1 MSEYFEE
8 VVEEIKS
15 SPKTKIKWVCPVCEG
30 QELLKQKVVCQSDEE
45 MEVQVTTGLGELY
58 VEVSNEDDGILK
70 KIKFPIRYCPWCG
83 RKVRE
88 KYRKLKK

>member
-1 MSEYFEE
+1 MSEDFEE

-30 QELLKQKVVCQSDEE
+30 QELLKQKVICQSDEE

-58 VEVSNEDDGILK
+58 VEVSKGNEVLEK
-70 KIKFPIRYCPWCG
+70 TKFPIRYCPWCG
-83 RKVRE
+83 RKIRE
-88 KYRKLKK
+88 KYKKLKK

>member
-1 MSEYFEE
+1 MSEDFEE

-30 QELLKQKVVCQSDEE
+30 QELLKQKVICESENLDI
-45 MEVQVTTGLGELY
+45 QVTTGLGELY
-58 VEVSNEDDGILK
+58 VEVSKGNEEIIK
-70 KIKFPIRYCPWCG
+70 KTKFPIRYCPWCG

-88 KYRKLKK
+88 RYKKLKK